1 MRSVK
6 LRKRDGRFYAR
17 FYDGDR
23 PEGDRRCVRSLKT
36 TRRDVAEPRVVK
48 KRRKFKAGELD
59 PWTNDGGAKPLSLSE
74 AIDTFLEYK
83 ETSVTERTLDTYE
96 QQLEAWADDCP
107 AGIMLRDVQP
117 DHIRRYVHAADV
129 SQSTRHKRYRHVK
142 AFLRWAVKAG
152 HLDDQYNPLS
162 DVEEPETGKTVPA
175 YVTPD
180 QLDRL
185 LEYIDWHAENKEDAT
200 GRSPDLQWLRDA
212 VQIAV
217 ATGLRRGELLALRW
231 KDVDLE
237 QGQIHVRNRDG
248 FRTKSG
254 AERVVPVRG
263 PALDV
268 LRRRHAKKEEFDGPV
283 ITDREG
289 KPVKPDR
296 VTHTFKRMVRGA
308 KLKNRDR
315 LKFHS
320 LRHSCGAWLASK
332 GVSERIIQEIL
343 GHASSRTTQI
353 YSHVASSAVEGAM
366 EETFGR

>member
-6 LRKRDGRFYAR
+6 LRKKNGRYYAR
-17 FYDGDR
+17 FYSGDR

-36 TRRDVAEPRVVK
+36 TRKDVAEKRVVA
-48 KRRKFKAGELD
+48 KREAFKAGD
-59 PWTNDGGAKPLSLSE
+59 YCPWTDSGGPEPLSLTDAVE
-74 AIDTFLEYK
+74 AFLEAK
-83 ETSVTERTLDTYE
+83 EPTVTERTHDTYE
-96 QQLEAWADDCP
+96 QQLEAWIDDCP
-107 AGIMLRDVQP
+107 AGVMLRDVQP
-117 DHIRRYVHAADV
+117 DHVRRYVHDASV
-129 SQSTRHKRYRHVK
+129 SQSTRHKRFRHVK
-142 AFLRWAVKAG
+142 AFFNWTVKAG
-152 HLDDQYNPLS
+152 HLDQQYSPL
-162 DVEEPETGKTVPA
+162 DGVEEPEKGKSIPA
-175 YVTPD
+175 YLTPD
-180 QLDRL
+180 QLNRL
-185 LEYIDWHAENKEDAT
+185 LEYIDWHAENVEDAT

-237 QGQIHVRNRDG
+237 QGQIHVRNREG

-254 AERVVPVRG
+254 AERTVPVRG

-268 LRRRHAKKEEFDGPV
+268 LRRRHETREDFAGPV
-283 ITDREG
+283 LTDRDG

-296 VTHTFKRMVRGA
+296 LTRRFKKMVKEA
-308 KLKNRDR
+308 KLKDRDR

-332 GVSERIIQEIL
+332 GVSERIIQEVL

-366 EETFGR
+366 EKAFGS